1 MIKLTDLLNENKIL
15 IDYPLKDNYINTLIS
30 KDSPELYI
38 DKTSTT
44 YTNNNQLKNINSPF
58 YDFGG
63 GAFSINSPNNT
74 VVDYSGEDNEYG
86 AEFNI
91 TDYTDA
97 EDNINP
103 VSGHQFDNYIDADLR
118 KYIKLP
124 PKNAIN
130 ITDAL
135 YNFNDNPSTI
145 AKTIDDALLPGGL
158 LVISDHLYVVSK
170 LLKKLPSY
178 KLLELNIRD
187 WDEYEGDQYQLITVV
202 LKKQ

>member
-1 MIKLTDLLNENKIL
+1 MIKLIDILNENKIL
-15 IDYPLKDNYINTLIS
+15 IDYPLKDNYINALIA

-38 DKTSTT
+38 DKNSTT
-44 YTNNNQLKNINSPF
+44 YTNNNQLKDINSPF

-74 VVDYSGEDNEYG
+74 VIDYTGEDNIYG
-86 AEFNI
+86 AEFDI
-91 TDYTDA
+91 TDYTDV
-97 EDNINP
+97 EDNTNLI
-103 VSGHQFDNYIDADLR
+103 SGHQFDKYIDADLR

-135 YNFNDNPSTI
+135 YNFIDNPPVI
-145 AKTIDDALLPGGL
+145 AKTINDALLPGGL
-158 LVISDHLYVVSK
+158 LVISDHLGVVSK

-178 KLLELNIRD
+178 KLLELNIRH
-187 WDEYEGDQYQLITVV
+187 WEAYKGDQDQLITVV
-202 LKKQ
+202 LKK